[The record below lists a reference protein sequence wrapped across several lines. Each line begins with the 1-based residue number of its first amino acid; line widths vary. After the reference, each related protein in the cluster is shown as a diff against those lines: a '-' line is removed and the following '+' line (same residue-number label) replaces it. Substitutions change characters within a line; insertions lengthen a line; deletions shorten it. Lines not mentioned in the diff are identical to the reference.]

1 MVLRCPRCGNEQL
14 TVFLSEEAVRLETLM
29 RAQFVFDR
37 VEKTPRPE
45 ERKDLT
51 SFAHG
56 AMATLL
62 ECPQCCVLVRRE
74 EHAEPVRTY
83 EEDEY
88 DSTVMS
94 ALLPRYTEAFRAKEQ
109 PYRAL
114 LGLGARVIEV
124 GPHFGAFMEVAREWG
139 WQSAG
144 VDIGKDTT
152 RFIRSRGFEIHQ
164 CRLEQCGFEE
174 GSYDG
179 IFIWNCFEQIPE
191 PGSLLGEAQK
201 VLKNDG
207 VLVLRT
213 PNALF
218 YRICQHRLRATPD
231 GDLSLWIVRALGY
244 NNLLAFPYLYGYDS
258 ASLKA
263 VAEAS
268 GFQTEAEL
276 NSELI
281 TLPFPELAPWIVE
294 ENRAA
299 YAMIRTWSELEDRER
314 EGLLTAPWIEL
325 IFRKAQ

>member
-1 MVLRCPRCGNEQL
+1 MLLNCPRCGTEEL
-14 TVFLSEEAVRLETLM
+14 TVFVSEEAVRLETLM

-37 VEKTPRPE
+37 VEKSPRPE

-56 AMATLL
+56 AVASIL
-62 ECPQCCVLVRRE
+62 ECPRCCVLVRRE
-74 EHAEPVRTY
+74 QNPEPVRTY

-88 DSTVMS
+88 DAEVMT
-94 ALLPRYTEAFRAKEQ
+94 ALLPRYVEAFRAKEQ
-109 PYRAL
+109 PYRTL
-114 LGLGARVIEV
+114 LDGGARVVEV
-124 GPHFGAFMEVAREWG
+124 GPHFGAFMDVAQGWG
-139 WQSAG
+139 WHVAG

-164 CRLEQCGFEE
+164 CRLEECGFDDR
-174 GSYDG
+174 SYDG
-179 IFIWNCFEQIPE
+179 IFIWNCFEQIPD
-191 PGSLLGEAQK
+191 PRTLLREAHRI
-201 VLKNDG
+201 LKQNG

-218 YRICQHRLRATPD
+218 YRICQQRLRATPD
-231 GDLSLWIVRALGY
+231 GELSLWIVRALGY

-258 ASLKA
+258 SSLKA
-263 VAEAS
+263 LAGAC
-268 GFQTEAEL
+268 GFRTEAEL

-281 TLPFPELAPWIVE
+281 TLPFPDLAPWIME

-325 IFRKAQ
+325 IFRKPD